1 LAQVVQQ
8 ELQVAAEQMAGN
20 QFLVAQ
26 RLLVEIVELATQLAR
41 VELQLMVQVQAYQ
54 VLRVRVGEEVLSP
67 VQDQSQGLPAL

>member
-26 RLLVEIVELATQLAR
+26 RLLVEIVELVSR
-41 VELQLMVQVQAYQ
+41 VAQAERRYQVQVQVRQ
-54 VLRVRVGEEVLSP
+54 VLQVQVEKEVL
-67 VQDQSQGLPAL
+67 VLALPALRVVPAV

>member
-1 LAQVVQQ
+1 M
-8 ELQVAAEQMAGN
+8 AAEQMAGN